1 MYYCTDL
8 LVFMAILENIK
19 YHVTS
24 ILEPYYLLY
33 ISASQYIM
41 AGKACEKFAVFVYGM
56 LEKFRQKFIFFV

>member
-1 MYYCTDL
+1 
-8 LVFMAILENIK
+8 MAILENIK

-41 AGKACEKFAVFVYGM
+41 AGKACEKFAVFVYGI